1 MKPLQLLPFEQ
12 SSGLSAMMP
21 MHNRPKL
28 GVRHSLS
35 SMSNVSA
42 FRIAAAFPMYKM
54 KPHVVLEGPPFDVQE
69 LLKEIEQAPRD

>member
-1 MKPLQLLPFEQ
+1 MLAPWT
-12 SSGLSAMMP
+12 
-21 MHNRPKL
+21 HNGEL
-28 GVRHSLS
+28 DEV
-35 SMSNVSA
+35 V